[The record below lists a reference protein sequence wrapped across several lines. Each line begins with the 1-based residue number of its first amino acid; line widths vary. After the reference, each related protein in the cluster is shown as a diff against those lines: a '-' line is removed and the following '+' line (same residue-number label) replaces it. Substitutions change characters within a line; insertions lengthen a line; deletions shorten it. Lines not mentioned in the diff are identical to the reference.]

1 LKFHGLNIFEFFKSF
16 FHFFPINK
24 PPNFYWTKCPTL
36 KKQNKSVQNF
46 LNLSINQ
53 SHHHATLE
61 IKTKLLNSGF
71 KQLSEKERKILT
83 LTFSLET

>member
-1 LKFHGLNIFEFFKSF
+1 MSNFKEAKQISSKFLEFV
-16 FHFFPINK
+16 
-24 PPNFYWTKCPTL
+24 
-36 KKQNKSVQNF
+36 NKSV
-46 LNLSINQ
+46 SPW
-53 SHHHATLE
+53 HATLE